1 MYRGLEDEAFPSPT
15 GPQRTLATA
24 ASAGLNDA
32 AVAEYLLSKRFYLAA
47 LELHQELLEGNNGI
61 HNVATLNQFFGSPDN
76 YAGIVRQTLDKV
88 KKNQVICKTV
98 GGRVR
103 KEVIGG

>member
-1 MYRGLEDEAFPSPT
+1 MSSYVGLDDSPSPIAI

-47 LELHQELLEGNNGI
+47 LELHQELLEG
-61 HNVATLNQFFGSPDN
+61 L
-76 YAGIVRQTLDKV
+76 
-88 KKNQVICKTV
+88 C
-98 GGRVR
+98 
-103 KEVIGG
+103 

>member
-1 MYRGLEDEAFPSPT
+1 MSSYLGLEDGAQSPISL

-47 LELHQELLEGNNGI
+47 LELHQELLEGVNL
-61 HNVATLNQFFGSPDN
+61 V
-76 YAGIVRQTLDKV
+76 
-88 KKNQVICKTV
+88 C
-98 GGRVR
+98 
-103 KEVIGG
+103 